1 VNGNTTTDQLAA
13 LRHSFDEAFAVLPP
27 QLREE
32 GLEQLL
38 LIRVA
43 GEALALKTLHVT
55 GLARIGRILPIPS
68 RIPELLGITGIRGTL
83 APVFDLAALL
93 GFHPGGAQPRWL
105 ALTCGETQIAL
116 AFDQIEG
123 QIAVSRTSLYE
134 HQASSAREHIK
145 EVARIEHAV
154 HAVADIPA
162 IVEAIRRRAGLIN
175 SNKE

>member
-1 VNGNTTTDQLAA
+1 MNGNTATTDQLAA
-13 LRHSFDEAFAVLPP
+13 LRHSFDEAFAIPP

-43 GEALALKTLHVT
+43 GEALALKTLQVT

-93 GFHPGGAQPRWL
+93 GFHSGGTQPRWL
-105 ALTCGETQIAL
+105 ALTRGETQIAL
-116 AFDQIEG
+116 VFDQIEG

-134 HQASSAREHIK
+134 HQASSARQHIK
-145 EVARIEHAV
+145 EVARMEDEVRAV
-154 HAVADIPA
+154 VDIPA
-162 IVEAIRRRAGLIN
+162 VVEAIRRRAGLID
-175 SNKE
+175 SDKE

>member
-1 VNGNTTTDQLAA
+1 MNGNTATTDQLAA
-13 LRHSFDEAFAVLPP
+13 LRHSFDEAFAVPP

-43 GEALALKTLHVT
+43 GEALALKTLQVT

-145 EVARIEHAV
+145 EVARMDHAV

>member
-1 VNGNTTTDQLAA
+1 MNGNTAATDQLAA
-13 LRHSFDEAFAVLPP
+13 LRRSFDEAFAVPP
-27 QLREE
+27 RLREQ

-55 GLARIGRILPIPS
+55 GLVRIGRILPIPS

-123 QIAVSRTSLYE
+123 QIAVSRASFYE
-134 HQASSAREHIK
+134 HQASATREHIK
-145 EVARIEHAV
+145 EVARMEHAV
-154 HAVADIPA
+154 RPVADIPA
-162 IVEAIRRRAGLIN
+162 VVEAIRRRAGLIN
-175 SNKE
+175 SDKE